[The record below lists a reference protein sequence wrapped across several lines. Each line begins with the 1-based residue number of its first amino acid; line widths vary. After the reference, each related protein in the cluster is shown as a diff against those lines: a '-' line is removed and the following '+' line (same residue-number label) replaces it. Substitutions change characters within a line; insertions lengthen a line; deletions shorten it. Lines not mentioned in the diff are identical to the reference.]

1 MTSKTCLRARRAL
14 VGLTLGAVVGG
25 LAPNAVS
32 AHPLGN
38 FSVNRLHTLTVSADK
53 IVDEL
58 VIDMAEIP
66 TTQLG
71 GSLDVDND
79 GLVDSAER
87 TAHASQTCDAVVDE
101 LSLVVDGMA
110 TALEVVTASFVFA
123 PGQAGL
129 DTSRLE
135 CRFEAPIAFEDTN
148 AQITFDDNERSG
160 RVGWNEINALGNGV
174 AIVDS
179 PVPKISVTNGLTEY
193 PVDLLASPLDV
204 RSVQLLIEPT
214 TASKFSIDP
223 LGVDDT
229 GDTNGAASARN
240 DLVAARPGFFD
251 GTVGRVQDAFDDV
264 LGRSNLTVEVGL
276 LAMALAVVLGASHAM
291 LPGHG
296 KTVMAA
302 YIAGRQGSTR
312 DAVVVG
318 ATVTATHTG
327 GVLLLGLALT
337 VSSSLAGESILGW
350 LGVASGLLI
359 AALGLGLLVSAVRH
373 RENGFFGHGH
383 SHGPHGHSHGP
394 DGHSHHHDD
403 HSHHDDH
410 DDHDHGAQ
418 GHRHHGHK
426 SDEHGNHD
434 HEGDPH
440 QRHGHESYGRG
451 VSAAAP
457 PESGRVA
464 VLDPVDLDE
473 HVSEHEHQHH
483 IDAAPKVSRRGLVG
497 MGIAGGLVPS
507 PSALIILLSAIA
519 LGRTWFGIL
528 LVFGYG
534 LGMACTLTLAGV
546 FLVKVRDRLQGRLG
560 SQGGRLATFGRKW
573 ASAMPYLTAALVFVV
588 GFGLAIRGL
597 ADV

>member
-1 MTSKTCLRARRAL
+1 MTSTMRVSVRRTL

-25 LAPNAVS
+25 LAPTAVS

-38 FSVNRLHTLTVSADK
+38 FSVNRLHTLTVSADR
-53 IVDEL
+53 IVDE
-58 VIDMAEIP
+58 VVVDMAEIP

-71 GSLDVDND
+71 GRLDVDND
-79 GLVDSAER
+79 GLVDSSER
-87 TAHASQTCDAVVDE
+87 GAHASQRCDAVVDE
-101 LSLVVDGMA
+101 LSLVVDGTA
-110 TALEVVTASFVFA
+110 TPFEVVAASFVFE

-135 CRFEAPIAFEDTN
+135 CRFEASMTFGDTN
-148 AQITFDDNERSG
+148 TQIMFDDNERSG

-174 AIVDS
+174 VIVDA
-179 PVPKISVTNGLTEY
+179 PVPTTSVTNRLTEY
-193 PVDLLASPLDV
+193 PVDLLSSPLDV
-204 RSVQLLIEPT
+204 RSVQLLIDPT
-214 TASKFSIDP
+214 TTSDVSTDP
-223 LGVDDT
+223 NGGEVT
-229 GDTNGAASARN
+229 GDTNGAASARD
-240 DLVAARPGFFD
+240 DLVDARPGFFD

-264 LGRSNLTVEVGL
+264 LGRRNLTLDVGL

-337 VSSSLAGESILGW
+337 VSSSLAGESILSW

-359 AALGLGLLVSAVRH
+359 AALGLGLLVSAIRH
-373 RENGFFGHGH
+373 REDGFFGHGHGHGH

-403 HSHHDDH
+403 HLRRNEPGEHGHAA
-410 DDHDHGAQ
+410 HDHQ
-418 GHRHHGHK
+418 HHSLEVH
-426 SDEHGNHD
+426 
-434 HEGDPH
+434 
-440 QRHGHESYGRG
+440 G
-451 VSAAAP
+451 VSAAASG
-457 PESGRVA
+457 ESGRVA
-464 VLDPVDLDE
+464 VLEPVDLRE
-473 HVSEHEHQHH
+473 QVSKHEHGHEPH
-483 IDAAPKVSRRGLVG
+483 DHTRHEHPHERHAAPKVSRRGLVG

-534 LGMACTLTLAGV
+534 LGMAGTLTLAGV

-560 SQGGRLATFGRKW
+560 SDGRLAKIGRRW
-573 ASAMPYLTAALVFVV
+573 AALMPYATAVLVFVV
-588 GFGLAIRGL
+588 GLGLAIRGL
-597 ADV
+597 ADI